1 MSVRVRVSN
10 PNDRSKVKGHQPF
23 VHIQLSV
30 RVRVR
35 VNMYENSKL
44 LHIICISI
52 PGHMSLISF
61 CASVFDDRCVVK
73 SATP

>member
-10 PNDRSKVKGHQPF
+10 PNDRSKVKSHQPF

-35 VNMYENSKL
+35 VSNPN
-44 LHIICISI
+44 
-52 PGHMSLISF
+52 
-61 CASVFDDRCVVK
+61 
-73 SATP
+73 